1 MEEMKAK
8 PAVPLPTLGETNDLG
23 KPWRWEED
31 GCTVTRSAP
40 WSPPGCH
47 PVGCGVKLYVD
58 ENGKL
63 VKVEGDENQQITQG
77 RLCVRCLTLRD
88 FVYNPS
94 RIIHPMKRDPKY
106 RGQADKWEQCTWE
119 EALDIIE
126 ENYRRITAEYG
137 CESVVFFVGTGRE
150 GGTLGPY
157 GTYMLRSPNM
167 CYTQSGYAC
176 YVPRMAAAAY
186 NLGSPYPE
194 IDYAGGL
201 PGRYDDPAFVNP
213 ECIMIWGKAPLA
225 SNPDGFFGHAVVDMM
240 RRGARLIVVDPRI
253 TWLSSRADYHLA
265 LRAGTDTA
273 LAMAMLDTIIREDLY
288 DHDFVEYW
296 CYGFEQLAERVATM
310 PVEKAGEICGI
321 DPEYIK
327 DAARMYANAKPASL
341 QWGLAFDQKAN
352 GMQLSHSAIC
362 LMAITGNIDVPGGQ
376 ILGNASSGQNETGFR
391 FEEALGKDLISK
403 MIGLKE
409 YPAYANTILDA
420 HADLTLQAMETGEPY
435 PIKMGFFAGNN
446 LMSCT
451 SAEPKR
457 WHDAMCKT
465 LDFCFTLECFMT
477 PSAQAVCDVFLP
489 LATAAEE
496 DGVDFAHYGA
506 TPVGTGF
513 MNKALSV
520 GECKSDVEICLMFGQ
535 RLNPSWW
542 PWYKPA
548 DGKSLDLDALAVAV
562 EDFYSDQL
570 KEIGYDWNSFR
581 EAGLYQ
587 PGAHGF
593 EYEKYEK
600 GLLRFDGEPGFNTI
614 TGQIEAYSILYESW
628 GEDPLPYYEEPN
640 YSQISQPDLA
650 AQYPLFSTSGS
661 RRYSS
666 FHSEHRHVPS
676 LRQIDPWPWVQMNPE
691 TAAEY
696 GITDGDWCEVA
707 NMFGEA
713 RFKAEITPVIKP
725 GILNC
730 AHGWWFP
737 EQDGEEPNLFGVWK
751 SNFNSL
757 VPHFNVGKL
766 GFGAPYKGVM
776 CSMRRVRSLD
786 QD

>member
-376 ILGNASSGQNETGFR
+376 ILGNASSGQNETGFG

-477 PSAQAVCDVFLP
+477 PSAQAVCDVLLP

-520 GECKSDVEICLMFGQ
+520 GECKTDMETCMIVGK
-535 RLNPSWW
+535 RLNPQLWES
-542 PWYKPA
+542 YH
-548 DGKSLDLDALAVAV
+548 DVYDFIDDLRLHNNHRFKDVCKEVYVQKDV
-562 EDFYSDQL
+562 EY
-570 KEIGYDWNSFR
+570 Y
-581 EAGLYQ
+581 
-587 PGAHGF
+587 
-593 EYEKYEK
+593 KYET
-600 GLLRFDGEPGFNTI
+600 GHLRKDGQPGFNTP
-614 TGQIEAYSILYESW
+614 TGRVELWSTMFAQF
-628 GEDPLPYYEEPN
+628 GDDPLPYYEEPQ
-640 YSQISQPDLA
+640 YSPLNTPELLDE
-650 AQYPLFSTSGS
+650 YPYVLTTGARAYAF
-661 RRYSS
+661 
-666 FHSEHRHVPS
+666 FHSEN
-676 LRQIDPWPWVQMNPE
+676 RQIPFCRELNPDPLVEINPK
-691 TAAEY
+691 TAAKL
-696 GITDGDWCEVA
+696 GIADGQWCEVWNQFGSAKLKA
-707 NMFGEA
+707 NVTIAVDEQTIHA
-713 RFKAEITPVIKP
+713 Q
-725 GILNC
+725 
-730 AHGWWFP
+730 HGWWFP
-737 EQDGEEPNLFGVWK
+737 EDDPNEPNLYGTFR
-751 SNFNSL
+751 SNINNL
-757 VPHFNVGKL
+757 VPNFHFGKL
-766 GFGAPYKGVM
+766 GFGAPFKCLLCNIKPLAENYDTDMQLVWEKFK
-776 CSMRRVRSLD
+776 RED
-786 QD
+786 Q

>member
-8 PAVPLPTLGETNDLG
+8 SAVPLPTLGETNDLG

-376 ILGNASSGQNETGFR
+376 ILGNASSGQNETGFG

-520 GECKSDVEICLMFGQ
+520 GECKTDMETCMIVGK
-535 RLNPSWW
+535 RLNPQLWEN
-542 PWYKPA
+542 YH
-548 DGKSLDLDALAVAV
+548 DVYDFIDDLRLHNNHRFKDVCKEVYVQKDV
-562 EDFYSDQL
+562 EY
-570 KEIGYDWNSFR
+570 Y
-581 EAGLYQ
+581 
-587 PGAHGF
+587 
-593 EYEKYEK
+593 KYET
-600 GLLRFDGEPGFNTI
+600 GHLRKDGQPGFNTP
-614 TGQIEAYSILYESW
+614 TGRVELWSTMFAQF
-628 GEDPLPYYEEPN
+628 GDDPLPYYEEPQ
-640 YSQISQPDLA
+640 YSPLNTPELLDE
-650 AQYPLFSTSGS
+650 YPYVLTTGARAYAF
-661 RRYSS
+661 
-666 FHSEHRHVPS
+666 FHSEN
-676 LRQIDPWPWVQMNPE
+676 RQIPFCRELNPDPLVEINPK
-691 TAAEY
+691 TAAKL
-696 GITDGDWCEVA
+696 GIADGQWCEVWNQFGSAKLKA
-707 NMFGEA
+707 NVTIAVDEQTIHA
-713 RFKAEITPVIKP
+713 Q
-725 GILNC
+725 
-730 AHGWWFP
+730 HGWWFP
-737 EQDGEEPNLFGVWK
+737 EDDPNEPNLYGTFR
-751 SNFNSL
+751 SNINNL
-757 VPHFNVGKL
+757 VPNFHFGKL
-766 GFGAPYKGVM
+766 GFGAPFKCLLCNIKPLAENYDTDMQLVWEKFK
-776 CSMRRVRSLD
+776 RED
-786 QD
+786 Q